1 MLEFRE
7 ALVYSK
13 EHEWVEVIEP
23 GKKVK
28 IGISD
33 YAQDSLGDIVFIEL
47 PEVGREVTA
56 NEVIGVV
63 ESVKAVSDIYIP
75 VTGTIVEVNEAL
87 EDEPEVINDSPYDEG
102 WICIVEI
109 TDASELDTLLS
120 AEDYKAETESED

>member
-120 AEDYKAETESED
+120 AGDYKAETESED